1 MIARKSM
8 SLNNLSRRRS
18 ISAVWQSVL
27 GVLIKITVC
36 SEVNP
41 VTGFWNGEKCRHWC
55 RRHWRRPPISSSP
68 MLPMPLPP
76 TAAARM
82 FSFRPTTLRQQ
93 RLGGIK
99 KIDPMR
105 HFSKKVLQSTW
116 RCNFPSFYYDRSI
129 NRPTNQ
135 PTNRWTGRVI
145 WKTIHLIRCFSLC
158 SVLYI
163 YVYIY
168 IYINI
173 HT

>member
-1 MIARKSM
+1 
-8 SLNNLSRRRS
+8 
-18 ISAVWQSVL
+18 
-27 GVLIKITVC
+27 
-36 SEVNP
+36 
-41 VTGFWNGEKCRHWC
+41 
-55 RRHWRRPPISSSP
+55 

-168 IYINI
+168 IQIYTHKLLAYMLEHTYTHTIYICEYVI
-173 HT
+173 EQGRSTKVKTEGVVLRKDLFFEK